1 MATSDSQQALNS
13 EAAGSTGGLAPPP
26 SSSSTRSSQA
36 KQNIRQL
43 LIVVSFVAMVIVF
56 WRVKS
61 DTFLTSQN
69 IQNLINGM
77 PILTMLALAVTV
89 VLILGEFDLSVPN
102 TASLGTIIIAIL
114 ATQTSMGI
122 AIAILLG
129 GFIVAI
135 AAGAMN
141 GTAVGYGRAP
151 AFVVTLAVGSIAAGV
166 ELFVQTKIRLGQTAI
181 PVSSLPTSLQ
191 TLSTSHIAG
200 FELAVFMLIIVAVV
214 IGIVMVF
221 TPWGRH
227 VQAIGGNET
236 AARLAGVPVRRTKVM
251 AFTLTGLLAGFA
263 GILFTARNGY
273 FANALPPYLLPA
285 YAAAFFGAAGVGR
298 RGFSI
303 PATVFGALYLQVLSN
318 GLTVLNEPQWVISV
332 VQGVVLFVAVLLARL
347 GGSGA

>member
-1 MATSDSQQALNS
+1 
-13 EAAGSTGGLAPPP
+13 
-26 SSSSTRSSQA
+26 
-36 KQNIRQL
+36 
-43 LIVVSFVAMVIVF
+43 VF
-56 WRVKS
+56 WLAKS
-61 DTFLTSQN
+61 GTFMTSQN

-77 PILTMLALAVTV
+77 PILAMMAIAVTV

-102 TASLGTIIIAIL
+102 TASLASVLIAIIS
-114 ATQTSMGI
+114 TQTSLGVPLAIVIGGI
-122 AIAILLG
+122 LVPIMIG
-129 GFIVAI
+129 GV
-135 AAGAMN
+135 N

-151 AFVVTLAVGSIAAGV
+151 AFVVTLAVGSIAAGI
-166 ELFVQTKIRLGQTAI
+166 ELFVQTKISLGQTAI
-181 PVSSLPTSLQ
+181 GVSTLPTSLQ

-200 FELAVFMLIIVAVV
+200 FEIAVFVFIVVAIV
-214 IGIVMVF
+214 IGVIMVY

-236 AARLAGVPVRRTKVM
+236 AARLAGVPVRKTKVM

-303 PATVFGALYLQVLSN
+303 PATVFGALYLSVLAN
-318 GLTVLNEPQWVISV
+318 GLTVLNEPQWVIST
-332 VQGVVLFVAVLLARL
+332 VQGLVLFIAVLLARS
-347 GGSGA
+347 GGGA